1 MPERPGSRVNSY
13 RGTWIQARGPRQLPR
28 GSDETTVAPLS
39 QICGSSIIETP
50 PFWIVTVLVMLPFS
64 YLHRGNPL
72 LHRLLIPALIVALFP
87 IGTEPTRASD
97 LFILEASTPLIP
109 EPLVSVTLDSQFG
122 SNIDGWSITLCH
134 DPSSCEYAS
143 LSFGSSLA
151 NLGTPPT
158 FHEVLTFPG
167 GFTATCIIDNVGG
180 VTLAPDANHNLYMI
194 EYEWIPSGP
203 QYSEIQFCPASPATP
218 AVDSAFFSG
227 GQEYPPITFDTF
239 IFNGF
244 VDPGLIYRIPR
255 SVGSYNIDTGVG
267 SVVVEPVIYPALLSL
282 DSVTG
287 LSMAVAHD
295 PALLQIDSIALTGDL
310 SAINGGNGPDLM
322 LVELLS
328 NGWTVDI
335 TFGPTGT
342 ETIDFPFSIEGLQAN
357 YSTIPGGVPLGSCVG
372 SWLNFVETLGVSNEV
387 NYSNFCCAGAMPI
400 DDLVVLL
407 PTMPSFLRGDC
418 NSDNSRNL
426 ADAIFNLAVLFSGG
440 GPITCSDACDHNDDG
455 SIDISDPVYLLA
467 YLFSGGPDHP
477 EPNLVC
483 GSDPTSDTLGCASNT
498 CP

>member
-1 MPERPGSRVNSY
+1 M
-13 RGTWIQARGPRQLPR
+13 
-28 GSDETTVAPLS
+28 APLS
-39 QICGSSIIETP
+39 NRHCMCIMETLT
-50 PFWIVTVLVMLPFS
+50 WIVTVLVMLPI
-64 YLHRGNPL
+64 LNLLRGNTPL
-72 LHRLLIPALIVALFP
+72 NGLLIPVLIIALFP
-87 IGTEPTRASD
+87 IGTEFTRASD

-122 SNIDGWSITLCH
+122 SEIDGWSISLCH
-134 DPSSCEYAS
+134 DPSSCEYSS
-143 LSFGSSLA
+143 LSFGSSLS
-151 NLGTPPT
+151 NLPSAPSFHDVST
-158 FHEVLTFPG
+158 FSG

-203 QYSEIQFCPASPATP
+203 QYSEIQFCPASPASP

-255 SVGSYNIDTGVG
+255 SVGSYDIDTGIG
-267 SVVVEPVIYPALLSL
+267 SVIVEPIIYPALLSL
-282 DSVTG
+282 TSVTG
-287 LSMAVAHD
+287 LSMGVAHD
-295 PALLQIDSIALTGDL
+295 ASLLQIDSIIATGDL
-310 SAINGGNGPDLM
+310 AAINGGNGPDLM

-342 ETIDFPFSIEGLQAN
+342 EVVDFPFAMDGLQAE

-387 NYSNFCCAGAMPI
+387 DFSNFCCAGAMPE

-407 PTMPSFLRGDC
+407 PITSTFQRGDC
-418 NSDNSRNL
+418 NSDSTRNL

-455 SIDISDPVYLLA
+455 SIDISDPVYMLTF
-467 YLFSGGPDHP
+467 LFSGGPDCP
-477 EPNLVC
+477 APNLVC
-483 GSDPTSDTLGCASNT
+483 GSDPTSDGLDCADNT

>member
-1 MPERPGSRVNSY
+1 
-13 RGTWIQARGPRQLPR
+13 
-28 GSDETTVAPLS
+28 
-39 QICGSSIIETP
+39 
-50 PFWIVTVLVMLPFS
+50 MLPI
-64 YLHRGNPL
+64 LNLQRENAL
-72 LHRLLIPALIVALFP
+72 LSGLLIPVLIMALLP
-87 IGTEPTRASD
+87 IGTESARASD
-97 LFILEASTPLIP
+97 LYILKASTPFMP
-109 EPLVSVTLDSQFG
+109 APLVAVELDSQFG
-122 SNIDGWSITLCH
+122 SNIDGWSISLCH
-134 DPSSCEYAS
+134 DPSSCEYAA

-151 NLGTPPT
+151 NLGTPPA
-158 FHEVLTFPG
+158 FHDVLIFPG

-180 VTLAPDANHNLYMI
+180 DTLTPDANHNLYMI
-194 EYEWIPSGP
+194 EYDWIPSGP
-203 QYSEIQFCPASPATP
+203 QYSEIQFCPASPASP
-218 AVDSAFFSG
+218 AVESAFFSG

-255 SVGSYNIDTGVG
+255 SVGSYDIDSGVG
-267 SVVVEPVIYPALLSL
+267 SVVVEPIIYPALLSL
-282 DSVTG
+282 TSVTG

-322 LVELLS
+322 LIDLLS

-342 ETIDFPFSIEGLQAN
+342 ETVNFPFAIEGLQAN
-357 YSTIPGGVPLGSCVG
+357 YSTVPGGVPLGSCVG

-387 NYSNFCCAGAMPI
+387 DFSNFCCAGAMKE

-407 PTMPSFLRGDC
+407 PTTPSFLRGDC
-418 NSDNSRNL
+418 NSDSTRNL

-440 GPITCSDACDHNDDG
+440 GPITCFDACDHNDDG

-467 YLFSGGPDHP
+467 FLFSGGPDHP

-483 GSDPTSDTLGCASNT
+483 GSDPTGDALDCASNT